1 MLKGYIQPCIEINI
15 SLDIFDKYLSI
26 IYLFT
31 KILYEYLYIYL
42 FQKVQ
47 IIFIDIFLR
56 KAGKF
61 NVPFHNVPP
70 KSYSSKVLQ
79 SIEHSQVTCWI
90 WDQNLMIS
98 YCTSDIGIFPLRFL
112 SALRRN
118 KYIARYIR

>member
-1 MLKGYIQPCIEINI
+1 MYDEIPRRENFLSFSAKTFFLQKTWHHLSTWDAPHIWLHHGVHLLADMKAAI
-15 SLDIFDKYLSI
+15 SD
-26 IYLFT
+26 
-31 KILYEYLYIYL
+31 
-42 FQKVQ
+42 
-47 IIFIDIFLR
+47 
-56 KAGKF
+56 
-61 NVPFHNVPP
+61 NVPP
-70 KSYSSKVLQ
+70 KSYGSKVLQ

>member
-1 MLKGYIQPCIEINI
+1 M
-15 SLDIFDKYLSI
+15 
-26 IYLFT
+26 
-31 KILYEYLYIYL
+31 
-42 FQKVQ
+42 V
-47 IIFIDIFLR
+47 FLR